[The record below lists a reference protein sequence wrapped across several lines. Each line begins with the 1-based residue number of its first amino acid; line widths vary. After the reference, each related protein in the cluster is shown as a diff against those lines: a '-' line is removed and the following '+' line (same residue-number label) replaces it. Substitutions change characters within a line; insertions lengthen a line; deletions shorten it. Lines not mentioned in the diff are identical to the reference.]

1 LIKILCMKWNWIIIA
16 LALFGVFFIMAR
28 IANRNRK
35 DKKSL
40 MREIENDYQVP
51 KVNEPK
57 I

>member
-1 LIKILCMKWNWIIIA
+1 MIKILCMKWNWIIIA